1 MNKINLFLIFLI
13 VSPSESQQN
22 PFRKTSSYKHENLI
36 GEWIFESMTT
46 IKKGKREEITILYK
60 DNKNL
65 EILDFKDSGAILFNV
80 LNDGIKKNGEG
91 VWYAENDYLTIIV
104 DSDTTYGTYTIK
116 ELKLILVINYKKTD
130 NSHEYDTVI
139 KYKKTE

>member
-1 MNKINLFLIFLI
+1 MNKINFFLIFLI
-13 VSPSESQQN
+13 VSFSESQQN
-22 PFRKTSSYKHENLI
+22 SLRKKHPYKHKNLI

-46 IKKGKREEITILYK
+46 IKKSKRKEITILYK
-60 DNKNL
+60 DRKNIEKL
-65 EILDFKDSGAILFNV
+65 NFKDSGAIVFNV

-116 ELKLILVINYKKTD
+116 ELKLTLVINYDKTEK
-130 NSHEYDTVI
+130 SYEYDTVI
-139 KYKKTE
+139 KYNKAK